1 MPVGPLEYLVIG
13 APGNQ
18 FMSEILPELN
28 AIQEN
33 GLIRVVDLVFVRKN
47 AGGTISALEVHDLTD
62 AEVSNLGS
70 IRDSLM
76 GVITPE
82 DIVTL
87 SNAIPMD
94 TPAVIVLLEHSWID
108 RLQAAVD
115 RANAQ
120 VFIGGMVPRGSL
132 EQLEQELAAARQQAQ
147 QQ

>member
-1 MPVGPLEYLVIG
+1 MPVGPLEYIVIG
-13 APGNQ
+13 TPGNQ

>member
-1 MPVGPLEYLVIG
+1 MPVGPLEYIVIG
-13 APGNQ
+13 TPGNQ
-18 FMSEILPELN
+18 FMSEILPELS

-47 AGGTISALEVHDLTD
+47 PDGTISALEVHDLND
-62 AEVSNLGS
+62 DEVSNLGS
-70 IRDSLM
+70 VKENLM
-76 GVITPE
+76 GLITPE

-87 SNAIPMD
+87 SNAIPTD
-94 TPAVIVLLEHSWID
+94 TAAVIVLLEHPWIN

-120 VFIGGMVPRGSL
+120 VFIGGMVPRGSI